1 VLSLILLLAA
11 RGISQPSL
19 AETRLSIPEAEFPIG
34 YSDLRSIRELPR
46 NKAIILDR
54 CEPLLRLISF
64 SAGSDTA
71 IGRNGSGPTEYRSV
85 DLLLPI
91 PGDSSI
97 VRDYRSRRFLV
108 IDPGGNPV
116 RVVASPRD
124 VMVRSSRG
132 YIGSSFA
139 PTGHDSLGRLYA
151 RGSAVSVGA
160 EGFVRADSAAIE
172 RWDYRSSRRDT
183 VAFVQVLQGGER
195 ITPLAPLKPYAPAV
209 SWAVSSQGRIA
220 LVHPE
225 GYWVEFIEPSGKSFR
240 GEPNRFDRI
249 PLSEAHKGQW
259 RKALEGSC
267 PRTLPSVPEGS
278 GPIMRP
284 PISREWPSEV
294 PPFLADAAVFDP
306 NGVLWI
312 RRELD
317 AKAPPTYDLI
327 DRNGKVFHR
336 VILASGGRLLGFGHG
351 VVYTVRHDNDDLQYI
366 QRHRFGL
373 FP

>member
-1 VLSLILLLAA
+1 MLSLILLLAA

-19 AETRLSIPEAEFPIG
+19 AETRLAIPEAEFPIG
-34 YSDLRSIRELPR
+34 YSDLRSLRELPG
-46 NKAIILDR
+46 NKAIVFDR
-54 CEPLLRLISF
+54 CDPLLRLISF
-64 SAGSDTA
+64 STGRDTA

-160 EGFVRADSAAIE
+160 QGFVRADSAAIE
-172 RWDYRSSRRDT
+172 RWDHRSSRRDT
-183 VAFVQVLQGGER
+183 VAFVEILRGGEP
-195 ITPLAPLKPYAPAV
+195 IVPLAPLKPYAPAV
-209 SWAVSSQGRIA
+209 SWAVSPEGRIA

-225 GYWVEFIEPSGKSFR
+225 EYRVEFIEPSGRTFR
-240 GEPNRFDRI
+240 GEPNRFDRVR
-249 PLSEAHKGQW
+249 LSEAHKDQW
-259 RKALEGSC
+259 RKTVEGSC
-267 PRTLPSVPEGS
+267 PRLIPSVPEGS
-278 GPIMRP
+278 GPIMRA
-284 PISREWPSEV
+284 PISNDWPNEI

-306 NGVLWI
+306 NGVLWV
-312 RRELD
+312 RRQLE
-317 AKAPPTYDLI
+317 AEAPPTYDLI
-327 DRNGKVFHR
+327 DRRGKVFHR
-336 VILASGGRLLGFGHG
+336 VLLANGGRLLGFGKG
-351 VVYTVRHDNDDLQYI
+351 VVYTVRLDKDDLQYI
-366 QRHRFGL
+366 QRYKFGL
-373 FP
+373 LP